1 MASSTQYSAGALVGA
16 TRPSTA
22 AARGRATCA
31 QAAYGLGVLISERAG
46 AEILTSVGIS
56 REQARLLLRTG
67 VAGPGERVGR
77 STGYDESQVRATAAR
92 PPVDEH
98 HLMRVCPVGIYV
110 ARLARDRSLDT
121 SAAWD
126 EQARAV
132 APQPPLPPMTAA
144 VIGVRHRL
152 ADGRLPWVATVSGFV
167 VFGGEATGWRREG
180 DGSSV
185 VDLERPGP
193 WYGDV
198 AGRWFAFGR
207 GRHWC
212 LWDPW
217 RLQQ

>member
-1 MASSTQYSAGALVGA
+1 V
-16 TRPSTA
+16 P
-22 AARGRATCA
+22 
-31 QAAYGLGVLISERAG
+31 ISERGA

-56 REQARLLLRTG
+56 REQARLLLHTG

-77 STGYDESQVRATAAR
+77 TTLYDETRVREVASR

-98 HLMRVCPVGIYV
+98 HLRRVCPVGVYV

-121 SAAWD
+121 SAAWED
-126 EQARAV
+126 QARAV
-132 APQPPLPPMTAA
+132 APQTPLPPMTGA

-152 ADGRLPWVATVSGFV
+152 AGGRLPWVATVSGFV
-167 VFGGEATGWRREG
+167 VFGGEATGWRRDE

-185 VDLERPGP
+185 VDLEPPGP
-193 WYGDV
+193 WYQHV
-198 AGRWFAFGR
+198 AERWFAFGR

-217 RLQQ
+217 RPGLSQ

>member
-1 MASSTQYSAGALVGA
+1 
-16 TRPSTA
+16 
-22 AARGRATCA
+22 
-31 QAAYGLGVLISERAG
+31 
-46 AEILTSVGIS
+46 
-56 REQARLLLRTG
+56 
-67 VAGPGERVGR
+67 
-77 STGYDESQVRATAAR
+77 
-92 PPVDEH
+92 
-98 HLMRVCPVGIYV
+98 
-110 ARLARDRSLDT
+110 
-121 SAAWD
+121 
-126 EQARAV
+126 
-132 APQPPLPPMTAA
+132 MTAA

-152 ADGRLPWVATVSGFV
+152 ADGWLPWVATVSGFV
-167 VFGGEATGWRREG
+167 VFGGEATGWRRAG